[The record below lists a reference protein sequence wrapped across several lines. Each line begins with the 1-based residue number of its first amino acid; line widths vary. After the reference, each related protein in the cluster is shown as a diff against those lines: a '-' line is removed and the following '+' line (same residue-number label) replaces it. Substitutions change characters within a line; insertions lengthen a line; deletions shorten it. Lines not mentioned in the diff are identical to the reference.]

1 MQCPTSLHDQA
12 SEGVEDNRNDEA
24 FQCKC
29 GCFKFS
35 VLRGKLMCHSCDEAI
50 ATVVPLATGELL
62 DEIKKEQNAYKDTL
76 CMVLEGVVPILE
88 ACAEAVPQYKFSVVQ
103 YTIAL
108 RGHILE
114 LKRK

>member
-1 MQCPTSLHDQA
+1 MQCPTSLHDV
-12 SEGVEDNRNDEA
+12 SENTPTALTCNNCAQTRFMLDE
-24 FQCKC
+24 
-29 GCFKFS
+29 
-35 VLRGKLMCHSCDEAI
+35 GKLICAECNMPKGYITTEDFMKEMRDI
-50 ATVVPLATGELL
+50 TVLQAG
-62 DEIKKEQNAYKDTL
+62 YKDTL

-114 LKRK
+114 LKRKS

>member
-1 MQCPTSLHDQA
+1 MPTCLTSLHD
-12 SEGVEDNRNDEA
+12 SVLGEEVHMLCS
-24 FQCKC
+24 QCK
-29 GCFKFS
+29 GASFS
-35 VLRGKLMCHSCDEAI
+35 VINNTLMCRTCYRREGQLF
-50 ATVVPLATGELL
+50 TKELQELISGIKL
-62 DEIKKEQNAYKDTL
+62 DHAGYKDTL